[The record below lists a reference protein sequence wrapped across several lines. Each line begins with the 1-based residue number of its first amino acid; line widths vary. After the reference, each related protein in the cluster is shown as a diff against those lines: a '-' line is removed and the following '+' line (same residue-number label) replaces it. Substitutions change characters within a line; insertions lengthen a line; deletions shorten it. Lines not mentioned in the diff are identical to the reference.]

1 MKSKSKMSWVV
12 RRVIA
17 KLFDISILLFAL
29 MTVYSYIAEPIISST
44 TNIKEVRKEYYDLGV
59 ENNIFIW
66 NEELNTYRENDKISQ
81 EEKDLFYNNER
92 VALLE
97 EKMAR
102 TTMGGLIFS
111 SLFSAAIL
119 FCVVPLVNKDGKTLG
134 KFALGMKVVNQDG
147 EAPSKLQIIIRE
159 SFIIFVELV
168 LGFYTYFLIPLVSL
182 GLILF
187 TKNELSLHDLVA
199 KTDVVPTKIKY
210 EVVKEEDDEY
220 YKTIQEEGGRDLTV
234 GGNENV
240 K

>member
-92 VALLE
+92 VAL
-97 EKMAR
+97 
-102 TTMGGLIFS
+102 
-111 SLFSAAIL
+111 
-119 FCVVPLVNKDGKTLG
+119 
-134 KFALGMKVVNQDG
+134 
-147 EAPSKLQIIIRE
+147 
-159 SFIIFVELV
+159 
-168 LGFYTYFLIPLVSL
+168 
-182 GLILF
+182 
-187 TKNELSLHDLVA
+187 
-199 KTDVVPTKIKY
+199 
-210 EVVKEEDDEY
+210 
-220 YKTIQEEGGRDLTV
+220 
-234 GGNENV
+234 
-240 K
+240 